1 MKYQWFLKEGY
12 LFYEWDVIWTFD
24 KETKYVMR
32 VFPVVKWLRFCIPNA
47 GGPGFDPW
55 SGN

>member
-47 GGPGFDPW
+47 GDPGFDPW

>member
-1 MKYQWFLKEGY
+1 MVDAQIYTTFAESNLSIYTKTFKMSITVIQW
-12 LFYEWDVIWTFD
+12 V
-24 KETKYVMR
+24 R
-32 VFPVVKWLRFCIPNA
+32 RQAPNA

>member
-1 MKYQWFLKEGY
+1 MKYQWFLKEGC

-24 KETKYVMR
+24 KETKYVIR
-32 VFPVVKWLRFCIPNA
+32 VLPVVKWLRFCILSA
-47 GGPGFDPW
+47 GGPKFDPW